1 MTNKIIYLEP
11 DEDITSVINRIRKS
25 DEDGVILAIPR
36 GGTIGQSAV
45 NLKLLVRNATTLE
58 KSIGLVTND
67 KITQNLASRLEIKAF
82 SKVSDAETASLDSAT
97 IAKPKIEANG
107 GQEDQILVGGLNVHT
122 YQKYSEEDG
131 EDDASPV
138 EVSQDVEV
146 EPHFAKSGVYP
157 VLETGRG
164 ADAED
169 AGDDEPVDL
178 PNADSVGDPEEEPHF
193 AQASRGADA
202 EEKIEE
208 KILNQDVANPPL
220 QQTPRKHLKPEGS
233 RRMFVIISAIAIIS
247 VLVLS
252 FLFIPF
258 VEASLVLE
266 TSDSAK
272 TLAVIADRD
281 KTETDLANLTIPA
294 ELVSIEKEGTKQSA
308 STGTKDVGAKA
319 GGTVTL
325 YNKLGATV
333 TVSTT
338 MKIVRGDKEFIPS
351 KSVFIP
357 AATGSFTTDSEG
369 HLVPVTTPGT
379 VNVDV
384 TASANGD
391 SYNLAPG
398 NFSVSGKSISDV
410 WAENKA
416 AFSGGVTKELK
427 YVTAEDIQKASDAL
441 KAELS
446 VASETD
452 LRAQAEQAGIKI
464 ADVSLSSEIIS
475 TSSDK
480 TAEQEADGFT
490 VTMKIKAYIIGFKES
505 DLKGLVFDSVKSGLD
520 SNTMLVNE
528 SKATVNYTISSASV
542 NDGLIKLAVDFQ
554 GKVGQK
560 LDQSKI
566 KKEINNISTAKAQKY
581 LEGLD
586 GVASSSLKVSPS
598 FWKLTP
604 FLSSRIKIIFDYEEN
619 SDVPSN

>member
-1 MTNKIIYLEP
+1 MMNKIIYLEP

-138 EVSQDVEV
+138 EVSQDVEAEDV
-146 EPHFAKSGVYP
+146 GDDEPVDLPNADSVSEPEEEPHFAKSGVYP
-157 VLETGRG
+157 VLETG
-164 ADAED
+164 
-169 AGDDEPVDL
+169 
-178 PNADSVGDPEEEPHF
+178 
-193 AQASRGADA
+193 RGADA

-452 LRAQAEQAGIKI
+452 LRAQADQAGIKI

>member
-1 MTNKIIYLEP
+1 LVDEP
-11 DEDITSVINRIRKS
+11 E
-25 DEDGVILAIPR
+25 ELH
-36 GGTIGQSAV
+36 SA
-45 NLKLLVRNATTLE
+45 E
-58 KSIGLVTND
+58 
-67 KITQNLASRLEIKAF
+67 
-82 SKVSDAETASLDSAT
+82 
-97 IAKPKIEANG
+97 
-107 GQEDQILVGGLNVHT
+107 
-122 YQKYSEEDG
+122 
-131 EDDASPV
+131 
-138 EVSQDVEV
+138 
-146 EPHFAKSGVYP
+146 SGVYP
-157 VLETGRG
+157 VLETGR
-164 ADAED
+164 D
-169 AGDDEPVDL
+169 AG
-178 PNADSVGDPEEEPHF
+178 
-193 AQASRGADA
+193 A
-202 EEKIEE
+202 EEKNKE
-208 KILNQDVANPPL
+208 KISNQEAAEPPL
-220 QQTPRKHLKPEGS
+220 QQTPREHLKPEGS
-233 RRMFVIISAIAIIS
+233 RKMFAIISIIAVIS

-333 TVSTT
+333 TVNTT

-398 NFSVSGKSISDV
+398 NFSVSGKSTSDI

-452 LRAQAEQAGIKI
+452 LRAQADQAGIKI

-490 VTMKIKAYIIGFKES
+490 VTLKIKAYIIGFKES